1 MNTAEPRQRVPR
13 VAWNDASVTGH
24 LARGEPVVLVGGC
37 PLIAA
42 VVGRWSFDSLSAA
55 FGERDCSVH
64 VSRTENFARL
74 YGHGLGLGGVRQM
87 PFRSFVEAASQRG
100 TGSHETDL
108 NYYLQVP
115 LVSPGAAQSTPVAL
129 EAELRSALERRVHGW
144 VLGRSSGQ
152 GRVAPLAAADERLS
166 AGGL

>member
-24 LARGEPVVLVGGC
+24 LARGEPIVLVGGC

-64 VSRTENFARL
+64 VSHGNIKLVFYEISLALSKKVTES
-74 YGHGLGLGGVRQM
+74 G
-87 PFRSFVEAASQRG
+87 
-100 TGSHETDL
+100 
-108 NYYLQVP
+108 
-115 LVSPGAAQSTPVAL
+115 
-129 EAELRSALERRVHGW
+129 ELS
-144 VLGRSSGQ
+144 
-152 GRVAPLAAADERLS
+152 
-166 AGGL
+166 